1 MIEGKKIDGIYYI
14 AKFLLATVALR
25 FETKIMKRRYTKFF
39 KKVEMMNDN
48 TNQKRSQNVVQ
59 ENPLYL
65 VSESKLIF
73 RNNYTIIN
81 LSQISDIRLIKHR
94 SFRLNIT
101 ILALFYVL
109 YIIVSPYLNF
119 DRILLDITIGLIPLS
134 VSFTIKRY
142 SCKLLI
148 NVNNCNYNEIVVRKT
163 NLSFAKILVDS
174 FSPVISLPN
183 DFSQHSETTFLK
195 AL

>member
-1 MIEGKKIDGIYYI
+1 
-14 AKFLLATVALR
+14 
-25 FETKIMKRRYTKFF
+25 MKRRYTKFF

>member
-1 MIEGKKIDGIYYI
+1 
-14 AKFLLATVALR
+14 
-25 FETKIMKRRYTKFF
+25 
-39 KKVEMMNDN
+39 MMNDN
-48 TNQKRSQNVVQ
+48 TNLKRSQNVVQ

-73 RNNYTIIN
+73 RNKYTIIN
-81 LSQISDIRLIKHR
+81 LSQISNIRLIKYR

-101 ILALFYVL
+101 LLVLFYAL
-109 YIIVSPYLNF
+109 YIIVSSYLNF
-119 DRILLDITIGLIPLS
+119 DCILLDITIGLIPIL

-142 SCKLLI
+142 PCKLLI
-148 NVNNCNYNEIVVRKT
+148 NVNNCNYNEIAVGKT
-163 NLSFAKILVDS
+163 NLSFAKMLVDS

-183 DFSQHSETTFLK
+183 DSSQHSKTTFLK